1 MPNPVR
7 LSDRPL
13 AVSTLAHRAGVVLLG
28 PCGECLS
35 LTPAAA
41 RATLQQL
48 EAATSLAEQQAAA
61 HDNVVQGRFQ
71 RVRSFAVWRQQ
82 RLRHEGA
89 ATGHRLIVTAL
100 LGPVTISALVA
111 LIAVLGEHFFGG
123 DRLRER
129 LVPLL
134 AIASV
139 VGIALV
145 WLAAPLLLSRIGLE
159 GRPDFRRKLRL
170 V

>member
-13 AVSTLAHRAGVVLLG
+13 AVSALAHRAGVVLLG

-41 RATLQQL
+41 RATLKQL
-48 EAATSLAEQQAAA
+48 EAATALAEQQAADQ
-61 HDNVVQGRFQ
+61 DNVVQGRFQ

-89 ATGHRLIVTAL
+89 DTGQRLIVTAL
-100 LGPVTISALVA
+100 LGPVTISALVV
-111 LIAVLGEHFFGG
+111 LIAVLGQHFLGG
-123 DRLRER
+123 DTLREW
-129 LVPLL
+129 LVPILVL
-134 AIASV
+134 ASV
-139 VGIALV
+139 AGIALV
-145 WLAAPLLLSRIGLE
+145 WLAAPALLARIGL
-159 GRPDFRRKLRL
+159 GNRPDFQRKLHL